1 VLNLLK
7 LGVVHLRILMDER
20 GKKYMVADK
29 EFHTDFGFITEE
41 DIVGSKAGD
50 VLKTHLGRE
59 FKVIKP
65 NVNDY
70 IELMERKCSIIL
82 PKDIGIIVAKTGL
95 GSGFRVLDAGTGA
108 GATALHFGN
117 IVGEEGEV
125 YSYEIRED
133 FAEIAERNIKGFGLE
148 NVQVKCAD
156 VTKGIEEKNL
166 DLIFLDLPKPWDIA
180 EPAKEALKVG
190 GYIATYTPFVEQV
203 QILQRVLK
211 KVGLSEVES
220 FECIFRGIEVTN
232 KGTRPKTRM
241 AGHTGYLT
249 FARKI

>member
-1 VLNLLK
+1 
-7 LGVVHLRILMDER
+7 MDER
-20 GKKYMVADK
+20 GKKYMVNDQ

-41 DIVGSKAGD
+41 DIVGSEAGD

-59 FKVIKP
+59 FRVIKP

-82 PKDIGIIVAKTGL
+82 PKDIGIIIAKTGL
-95 GSGFRVLDAGTGA
+95 GSGFKVLDAGTGA

-117 IVGEEGEV
+117 IVGNGGEV
-125 YSYEIRED
+125 YTYEVRED
-133 FAEIAERNIKGFGLE
+133 FAEIAERNIKGFELE
-148 NVQVKCAD
+148 NVHVKCRD
-156 VTKGIEEKNL
+156 VTEGIDEKNL
-166 DLIFLDLPKPWDIA
+166 DLVFLDLPKPWDVA
-180 EPAKEALKVG
+180 EHAKSALKTG
-190 GYIATYTPFVEQV
+190 GYVTTYTPFVEQV

-211 KVGLSEVES
+211 KVGFSEVES
-220 FECIFRGIEVTN
+220 FECMFRGIEVTN

-249 FARKI
+249 FARNL

>member
-1 VLNLLK
+1 M
-7 LGVVHLRILMDER
+7 RILMDER
-20 GKKYMVADK
+20 GKKYMVTDK

-41 DIVGSKAGD
+41 DIIGSSAGD

-70 IELMERKCSIIL
+70 IELMERKSNIIL
-82 PKDIGIIVAKTGL
+82 PKDIGIITAKTGL
-95 GSGFRVLDAGTGA
+95 GSEFKVLDAGTGA

-117 IVGEEGEV
+117 IVGKDGEV

-133 FAEIAERNIKGFGLE
+133 FAEIAERNIKGFELD
-148 NVQVKCAD
+148 NVLIKCKD
-156 VTKGIEEKNL
+156 VTEGIDENNL
-166 DLIFLDLPKPWDIA
+166 DLVFLDLPKPWDVG
-180 EPAKEALKVG
+180 EHAKEALKVG
-190 GYIATYTPFVEQV
+190 GYIATYTPFIEQI

-211 KVGLSEVES
+211 KIGFSEVES
-220 FECIFRGIEVTN
+220 FECMFRGIEVTN

-241 AGHTGYLT
+241 AGHTGYIT
-249 FARKI
+249 FGRKL

>member
-1 VLNLLK
+1 M
-7 LGVVHLRILMDER
+7 RILMDER
-20 GKKYMVADK
+20 GKKYMVADQ

-41 DIVGSKAGD
+41 DIVGSTAGD
-50 VLKTHLGRE
+50 VLKTHLGKL

-82 PKDIGIIVAKTGL
+82 PKDIGIITAKTGL
-95 GSGFRVLDAGTGA
+95 GSGYRVLDAGTGA
-108 GATALHFGN
+108 GATAIHFGN
-117 IVGEEGEV
+117 IVGNEGEV

-133 FAEIAERNIKGFGLE
+133 FAEIAKRNIEGFQLK
-148 NVQVKCAD
+148 NVQIKCQD
-156 VTKGIEEKNL
+156 VTEGIDEENL
-166 DLIFLDLPKPWDIA
+166 DLVFLDLQKPWDVA
-180 EPAKEALKVG
+180 EYAKSALKIG
-190 GYIATYTPFVEQV
+190 GYISTYTPFIEQV

-211 KVGLSEVES
+211 KIGFSEVES
-220 FECIFRGIEVTN
+220 FENIFRGIEVTN

-249 FARKI
+249 FARKL

>member
-1 VLNLLK
+1 M
-7 LGVVHLRILMDER
+7 HILMDER
-20 GKKYMVADK
+20 GKKYMVADQ
-29 EFHTDFGFITEE
+29 EFHTDFGFIKEE
-41 DIVGSKAGD
+41 DIAESKAGD

-59 FKVIKP
+59 FKVIRP

-82 PKDIGIIVAKTGL
+82 PKDIGIITAKTGI

-117 IVGEEGEV
+117 IVGEKGDV
-125 YSYEIRED
+125 YSYEVRED
-133 FAEIAERNIKGFGLE
+133 FAEIANRNIQGFGLN
-148 NVQVKCAD
+148 NVHIKCQD
-156 VTKGIEEKNL
+156 VTEGIDEKNL
-166 DLIFLDLPKPWDIA
+166 DLVFLDLPKPWDVS
-180 EPAKEALKVG
+180 EHAKESLKIG
-190 GYIATYTPFVEQV
+190 GYIATYTPFIEQV

-211 KVGLSEVES
+211 KIGFSEVES

-232 KGTRPKTRM
+232 RGIRPKTRM

-249 FARKI
+249 FARKL

>member
-1 VLNLLK
+1 MLK
-7 LGVVHLRILMDER
+7 LGVVYLRILMDER
-20 GKKYMVADK
+20 CKKYMVADQ

-41 DIVGSKAGD
+41 DIVGSEAGD

-59 FKVIKP
+59 FKVMMP

-82 PKDIGIIVAKTGL
+82 PKDIGIITAKTGL
-95 GSGFRVLDAGTGA
+95 GSGFKVLDAGTGA

-117 IVGEEGEV
+117 IVGKEGNVYTYEV
-125 YSYEIRED
+125 RED
-133 FAEIAERNIKGFGLE
+133 FAEIAERNIKGFELE
-148 NVQVKCAD
+148 NIKVKCKD
-156 VTKGIEEKNL
+156 ITEGIDEENL
-166 DLIFLDLPKPWDIA
+166 DLVFLDLPKPWDVA
-180 EPAKEALKVG
+180 EHSKKALKIG
-190 GYIATYTPFVEQV
+190 GYIATYTPFVEQI

-211 KVGLSEVES
+211 KIGFSEVES

-249 FARKI
+249 FARKL

>member
-1 VLNLLK
+1 
-7 LGVVHLRILMDER
+7 MDER
-20 GKKYMVADK
+20 GKKYMVADQ
-29 EFHTDFGFITEE
+29 EFHTDFGFIKEE
-41 DIVGSKAGD
+41 DIVKSKAGD

-82 PKDIGIIVAKTGL
+82 PKDIGIITAKTGI

-117 IVGEEGEV
+117 IVGENGDV
-125 YSYEIRED
+125 YSYEVRED
-133 FAEIAERNIKGFGLE
+133 FTEIAKRNIQGFGLN
-148 NVQVKCAD
+148 NVQVKCQD
-156 VTKGIEEKNL
+156 VTEGIDEKNL
-166 DLIFLDLPKPWDIA
+166 DLVFLDLPKPWDVG
-180 EPAKEALKVG
+180 EHAKESLKIG
-190 GYIATYTPFVEQV
+190 GYIATYTPFIEQI

-211 KVGLSEVES
+211 KIGFSEVES

-232 KGTRPKTRM
+232 RGTRPKTRM

-249 FARKI
+249 FARKL

>member
-1 VLNLLK
+1 
-7 LGVVHLRILMDER
+7 MDER
-20 GKKYMVADK
+20 GKKYMVADQ
-29 EFHTDFGFITEE
+29 EFHTDFGFIKEE
-41 DIVGSKAGD
+41 DIVKSKAGD

-82 PKDIGIIVAKTGL
+82 PKDIGIVTAKTGI

-117 IVGEEGEV
+117 IVGENGYV
-125 YSYEIRED
+125 YSYEVRED
-133 FAEIAERNIKGFGLE
+133 FTEIAKRNIQGFGLN
-148 NVQVKCAD
+148 NVQVKCQD
-156 VTKGIEEKNL
+156 VTEGIDEKNL
-166 DLIFLDLPKPWDIA
+166 DLVFLDLPKPWDVG
-180 EPAKEALKVG
+180 EHAKESLKIG
-190 GYIATYTPFVEQV
+190 GYIATYTPFIEQI

-211 KVGLSEVES
+211 KIGFSEVES

-232 KGTRPKTRM
+232 RGTRPKTRM

-249 FARKI
+249 FARKL

>member
-1 VLNLLK
+1 
-7 LGVVHLRILMDER
+7 VVHLRILMDER

-29 EFHTDFGFITEE
+29 EFHTDFGFITED
-41 DIVGSKAGD
+41 DIIGSKAGD

-117 IVGEEGEV
+117 IVGKDGEV

-156 VTKGIEEKNL
+156 VTEGIKEKNL
-166 DLIFLDLPKPWDIA
+166 DLIFLDLPKPWDTA
-180 EPAKEALKVG
+180 EYAKEALKIG

-241 AGHTGYLT
+241 AGHTGYIT

>member
-1 VLNLLK
+1 
-7 LGVVHLRILMDER
+7 MDDR

-29 EFHTDFGFITEE
+29 EFHTDYGFIKEE
-41 DIVGSKAGD
+41 DIIRSSPGD

-70 IELMERKCSIIL
+70 IELMERKCNIIL
-82 PKDIGIIVAKTGL
+82 PKDIGIITAKTGL
-95 GSGFRVLDAGTGA
+95 GSGFKVLDAGTGA

-117 IVGEEGEV
+117 IVGNEGRV

-133 FAEIAERNIKGFGLE
+133 FAEIAERNIKGFELD
-148 NVQVKCAD
+148 NVQIKCKD
-156 VTKGIEEKNL
+156 VTEGIDEDNL
-166 DLIFLDLPKPWDIA
+166 DLIFLDLPKPWDVGEYAI
-180 EPAKEALKVG
+180 ESLKFG
-190 GYIATYTPFVEQV
+190 GYIATYTPFIEQV
-203 QILQRVLK
+203 QILQKVLNK
-211 KVGLSEVES
+211 IGFSEVES
-220 FECIFRGIEVTN
+220 FECTLRGIEVTN

-249 FARKI
+249 FGRKL

>member
-1 VLNLLK
+1 MN
-7 LGVVHLRILMDER
+7 LRILMDER
-20 GKKYMVADK
+20 CKKYMVYDQ
-29 EFHTDFGFITEE
+29 EFHTDFGFITKE
-41 DIVGSKAGD
+41 DIINSKAGD
-50 VLKTHLGRE
+50 ILKTHLGRE

-70 IELMERKCSIIL
+70 IELMERKCNIIL
-82 PKDIGIIVAKTGL
+82 PKDIGIITAKTGL

-117 IVGEEGEV
+117 IVGKEGLV
-125 YSYEIRED
+125 FSYEIRED
-133 FAEIAERNIKGFGLE
+133 FAEIAERNIKGFE
-148 NVQVKCAD
+148 IDNVHIKCQD
-156 VTKGIEEKNL
+156 VTNGIDEENL
-166 DLIFLDLPKPWDIA
+166 DLVFLDLPKPWEVADH
-180 EPAKEALKVG
+180 AKNALKFG
-190 GYIATYTPFVEQV
+190 GYIATYTPFIEQV

-211 KVGLSEVES
+211 KIEFSEVES

-249 FARKI
+249 FARKV

>member
-1 VLNLLK
+1 
-7 LGVVHLRILMDER
+7 MDER
-20 GKKYMVADK
+20 GKKYMVADQ
-29 EFHTDFGFITEE
+29 EFHTDFGFIREE
-41 DIVGSKAGD
+41 DLVGSKAGD
-50 VLKTHLGRE
+50 VLKTHLGKE
-59 FKVIKP
+59 FRVIQP

-82 PKDIGIIVAKTGL
+82 PKDVGIITAKTGL

-117 IVGEEGEV
+117 IVGNDGDV
-125 YSYEIRED
+125 YSYELRED
-133 FAEIAERNIKGFGLE
+133 FAEIAARNVKGFELE
-148 NVQVKCAD
+148 NIHVKCQD
-156 VTKGIEEKNL
+156 VIEGIDEKNL
-166 DLIFLDLPKPWDIA
+166 DLVFLDIPKPWDVA
-180 EPAKEALKVG
+180 EHAENALKNG
-190 GYIATYTPFVEQV
+190 GYIATYTPFIEQV

-211 KVGLSEVES
+211 KVGFSEVES

-249 FARKI
+249 FGRKL

>member
-1 VLNLLK
+1 M
-7 LGVVHLRILMDER
+7 VHLRILMDER

-41 DIVGSKAGD
+41 DIIGSKAGN

-117 IVGEEGEV
+117 IVGKEGEV

-148 NVQVKCAD
+148 NVQVKCTD
-156 VTKGIEEKNL
+156 VTEGIEEKNL
-166 DLIFLDLPKPWDIA
+166 DLIFLDLPKPWDAA
-180 EPAKEALKVG
+180 EYAKEALKVG

-249 FARKI
+249 FARKL